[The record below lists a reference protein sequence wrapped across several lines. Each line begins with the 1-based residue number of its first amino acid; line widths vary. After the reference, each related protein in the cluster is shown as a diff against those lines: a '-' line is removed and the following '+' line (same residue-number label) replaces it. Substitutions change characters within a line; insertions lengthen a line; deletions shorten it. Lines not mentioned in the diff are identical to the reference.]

1 MNLLR
6 GIADVTPKQ
15 LIPNE
20 PQNIKVGFDPTTPD
34 LHLGHLVL
42 LKKLKD
48 FQDAGHNV
56 TIVVGDFTAMI
67 GDPTGKNQTRPQL
80 SAERVKQNADIYTE
94 QVLKILDKERT
105 NIVFNSTWWDKKSAA
120 DMIKLSSCITV
131 ARMLDRE
138 DFKNRFTTHQP
149 ISLHE
154 FLYPLLQ
161 GYDSVELKTNIE
173 LGGTDQTFNLHMGR
187 MLQELN
193 GQPPQQC
200 ITMPILLGTD
210 GIQKMSKSLGNTIN
224 LNDDSYFIN
233 QKILNMPDSN
243 IDSYF
248 ELLTS
253 VDYVAYVNLGSK
265 ESKKLLAS
273 EINKLLGNETI
284 TGLVL
289 KTKGSLPISAIVNQL
304 NLAKNST
311 AAREMVIRKVVFV
324 NNELAD
330 LDTRIDV
337 GQTFLLKVGKK
348 EEINVTL
355 ELFNG

>member
-6 GIADVTPKQ
+6 GIADITPKQ
-15 LIPNE
+15 FIPDE
-20 PQNIKVGFDPTTPD
+20 PQTIKVGFDPTTPD

-80 SAERVKQNADIYTE
+80 SAEKVKQNANIYTE

-105 NIVFNSTWWDKKSAA
+105 NIVFNSTWWNKKTAA
-120 DMIKLSSCITV
+120 DMIRLSSCITV

-138 DFKNRFTTHQP
+138 DFKTRFTSHQP

-161 GYDSVELKTNIE
+161 GYDSVELKSDIE

-187 MLQELN
+187 MLQEMT
-193 GQPPQQC
+193 GQTPQRC

-210 GIQKMSKSLGNTIN
+210 GVQKMSKSLGNTIN
-224 LNDDSYFIN
+224 LNDNSYFIT

-243 IDSYF
+243 IEAYF

-253 VDYVAYVNLGSK
+253 VEYTVYSQLSNK
-265 ESKKLLAS
+265 ESKELLAN
-273 EINKLLGNETI
+273 EINRLLGNTNVDTLI
-284 TGLVL
+284 L
-289 KTKGSLPISAIVNQL
+289 KADNSLPVSAVINQL
-304 NLAKNST
+304 NLAKNSN
-311 AAREMVIRKVVFV
+311 AAREMVTRNVVFV
-324 NNELAD
+324 DGALAT
-330 LDTRIDV
+330 LETRIDLN
-337 GQTFLLKVGKK
+337 QTVLLKVGKK
-348 EEINVTL
+348 EPINVRL
-355 ELFNG
+355 ETKDK

>member
-6 GIADVTPKQ
+6 GIADITPKRP
-15 LIPNE
+15 LAD
-20 PQNIKVGFDPTTPD
+20 KVLNVKAGFDPTTPD

-42 LKKLKD
+42 LKKMKD
-48 FQDAGHNV
+48 FQDEGHNI

-80 SAERVKQNADIYTE
+80 SVEQVKKNADIYTE
-94 QVLKILDKERT
+94 QVLKILDRDRT
-105 NIVFNSTWWDKKSAA
+105 KIVFNSTWWDKKSAA
-120 DMIKLSSCITV
+120 DMIKLSSSITV

-138 DFKNRFTTHQP
+138 DFKNRFTGHLP

-161 GYDSVELKTNIE
+161 GYDSVELKSDIE

-187 MLQELN
+187 MLQEME
-193 GQPPQQC
+193 GQTPQQC

-210 GIQKMSKSLGNTIN
+210 GVQKMSKSIGNTIN
-224 LNDDSYFIN
+224 LNDNSYFIT

-253 VDYVAYVNLGSK
+253 VEYNFYSPLSNK
-265 ESKKLLAS
+265 EAKELLAN
-273 EINKLLGNETI
+273 EINKLLGNNDIDTLI
-284 TGLVL
+284 L
-289 KTKGSLPISAIVNQL
+289 KANNSLPVGAVINQL
-304 NLAKNST
+304 NLAKNSN
-311 AAREMVIRKVVFV
+311 AAREMVTRNVVFV
-324 NNELAD
+324 DGVLATIE
-330 LDTRIDV
+330 TRINLN
-337 GQTFLLKVGKK
+337 QTVSLKVGKK
-348 EEINVTL
+348 EPINVRL
-355 ELFNG
+355 ELKDE

>member
-6 GIADVTPKQ
+6 GIADITPKQ

-80 SAERVKQNADIYTE
+80 SAEKVKQNADIYTA
-94 QVLKILDKERT
+94 QVLKILDKDRT
-105 NIVFNSTWWDKKSAA
+105 NIVFNSTWWNKKSAG
-120 DMIKLSSCITV
+120 DMIRLSSCITV

-138 DFKNRFTTHQP
+138 DFKNRFTTQQP

-161 GYDSVELKTNIE
+161 GYDSVELKSDIE

-193 GQPPQQC
+193 GQKQQQC

-210 GIQKMSKSLGNTIN
+210 GEQKMSKSLGNTIN
-224 LNDDSYFIN
+224 LNDNSYFIN

-243 IDSYF
+243 IDLYF

-253 VDYVAYVNLGSK
+253 IDYADYVNLSSK
-265 ESKKLLAS
+265 EAKELLAS
-273 EINKLLGNETI
+273 EVNKLLGNETT

-289 KTKGSLPISAIVNQL
+289 KSAKGLPISAIVNQL
-304 NLAKNST
+304 NFAKNSN
-311 AAREMVIRKVVFV
+311 AAREMVTRNVVLV
-324 NNELAD
+324 DGQVANL
-330 LDTRIDV
+330 LTRIEI

-348 EEINVTL
+348 EPINVTL
-355 ELFNG
+355 ELLDE